1 MLLCCAA
8 FLVLAFCTV
17 SCLLVV
23 CCVVCVL
30 WCSFPACLQ
39 AQYHIVMLLNYLPM
53 FDPASFSVS
62 SGMPAL
68 VMVAVATLLMC
79 CCAVPPFWC
88 WLSVL

>member
-30 WCSFPACLQ
+30 WCSFSPCWQ
-39 AQYHIVMLLNYLPM
+39 APCHTVMLFNYLPLC
-53 FDPASFSVS
+53 DPASFSAS
-62 SGMPAL
+62 TGMLAL
-68 VMVAVATLLMC
+68 VMVTLAVLLMWMF
-79 CCAVPPFWC
+79 VP
-88 WLSVL
+88 VLELFESST